1 MRHIQS
7 QSSLPAAGKEKL
19 LLSPLAKKLRL
30 QPDHRVAIINAPE
43 GYIDRLAPAP
53 TRISTDLQPPDHF
66 DAVQL
71 FVNGVEELRD
81 LGPSAIRAVKPDG
94 ILWVTYPNGGKTRG
108 VTDLPASPWWI
119 KQDVL
124 GEITSEFGY
133 KPIAL
138 VKIDDNWTALRFTRL
153 AAPASLDGSA

>member
-1 MRHIQS
+1 MRHLQS

-30 QPDHRVAIINAPE
+30 QPDHHVAIINAPE
-43 GYIDRLAPAP
+43 GYIDGLAPAP
-53 TRISTDLQPPDHF
+53 TRISTDLQPPELF

-71 FVNGVEELRD
+71 FVNGEEELRD

-94 ILWVTYPNGGKTRG
+94 ILWVTYPNGERTRG
-108 VTDLPASPWWI
+108 VTDLPASPEWI

-133 KPIAL
+133 KPVAL
-138 VKIDDNWTALRFTRL
+138 VKIDDHWTALRFTRL